1 MDRRVRIKWTVT
13 ARDQLASLPRKVR
26 RGILSKAD
34 MLLECE
40 NPRTLFKALL
50 GSLKG
55 YFRIPYSRYRAIY
68 SVVDEDLA
76 SGDIL
81 TTVTVCFVTVGKR
94 KAGDKRD
101 VYRLAERLIK
111 LGMLADKDEDTA
123 EDGEVSDD

>member
-1 MDRRVRIKWTVT
+1 MDRRVRIQWTVT
-13 ARDQLASLPRKVR
+13 ARDQLASIPQKVR

-50 GSLKG
+50 GPLQG

-81 TTVTVCFVTVGKR
+81 ITVTVCFVTVGKR

-101 VYRLAERLIK
+101 VYRLAERLVK
-111 LGMLADKDEDTA
+111 FGRLADREEDMG
-123 EDGEVSDD
+123 DMIKCCG